1 MCNLVFQKDF
11 LSRAF
16 IELYILFDVPCREML
31 SVTESWQNVSAI
43 YQQPQLYIFPGL
55 LYLVGLTNT
64 VAIRKA
70 TPSESQCSY
79 KSKDHRFCSS

>member
-1 MCNLVFQKDF
+1 
-11 LSRAF
+11 
-16 IELYILFDVPCREML
+16 ML

-70 TPSESQCSY
+70 TPSESQRSY
-79 KSKDHRFCSS
+79 KSKTIVFVVHKRAILNSRKNIVILYLQ

>member
-1 MCNLVFQKDF
+1 
-11 LSRAF
+11 
-16 IELYILFDVPCREML
+16 ML
-31 SVTESWQNVSAI
+31 SVTERGQNLSAI

-79 KSKDHRFCSS
+79 KSKTIVFVVHKRAILNSRKNIVILYLQ